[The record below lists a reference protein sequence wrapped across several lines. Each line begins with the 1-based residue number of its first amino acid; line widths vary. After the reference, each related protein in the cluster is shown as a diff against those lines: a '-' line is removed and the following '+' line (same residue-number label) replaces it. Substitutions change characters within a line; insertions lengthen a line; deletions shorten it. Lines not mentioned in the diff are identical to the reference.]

1 MIPVLSMGLNWLRSI
16 FWRVRGDP
24 RLRPVFRLVV
34 VVVSGGGSFSRYRVE
49 GVVEGEMDTAMIG
62 LPLELLAEEVERG
75 GREGG
80 GREDVG
86 VLVERMF

>member
-24 RLRPVFRLVV
+24 RLRPDFPLVV
-34 VVVSGGGSFSRYRVE
+34 VVAVCGGGSFSRYRVE

-80 GREDVG
+80 VLEGRV
-86 VLVERMF
+86 F